1 MPAAWEENSETRLP
15 SSSRQGP
22 HKVTNEPPLRQRG
35 SIPSGTRAIIDG
47 ARGSAMSG
55 IAWETTHSVDSHASL
70 PFAWTY
76 MTNVANW
83 DDPPAAFELEGPF
96 TAGTR
101 GKTSIPG
108 QEPRLWQITKVQP
121 LESYLLE
128 TELDRAALSFEWWF
142 EKLAGGTRLTQHIV
156 LKGENAGTYVS
167 QVQAGFASNL
177 AAGYD

>member
-1 MPAAWEENSETRLP
+1 
-15 SSSRQGP
+15 
-22 HKVTNEPPLRQRG
+22 
-35 SIPSGTRAIIDG
+35 
-47 ARGSAMSG
+47 
-55 IAWETTHSVDSHASL
+55 
-70 PFAWTY
+70 

-128 TELDRAALSFEWWF
+128 TELDRAALSFEWRF
-142 EKLAGGTRLTQHIV
+142 ERLAGGTRLTQHIV

-177 AAGYD
+177 AAGMTKIASAIERAEVGSHHGVLPPARDRS